1 MSLKQ
6 VQLADARQK
15 LLEDNAKMSLAIL
28 TIFRSSKISL
38 VKEPNL
44 NHVWCLRSEL
54 IS

>member
-15 LLEDNAKMSLAIL
+15 LEDNAKMSLAIL
-28 TIFRSSKISL
+28 TIFRLSKISF

-54 IS
+54 IN